1 MLIACQWALSVL
13 KIQKK
18 QDRKFLEASFVFWG
32 FSIKKDIKRSVNVNL
47 GGQQLSLKTNCGEDM
62 LAEILSYVE
71 DRFNQSLDSVKSKS
85 VERAAILTALNI
97 AEERFLLKENYVSEL
112 TSIENSTKNI
122 IATLKSSIE
131 AS

>member
-1 MLIACQWALSVL
+1 MLIACQWILSVL

-18 QDRKFLEASFVFWG
+18 RDRKFVEASFVFWG

-47 GGQQLSLKTNCGEDM
+47 GGQQLNLKTNCDEDM